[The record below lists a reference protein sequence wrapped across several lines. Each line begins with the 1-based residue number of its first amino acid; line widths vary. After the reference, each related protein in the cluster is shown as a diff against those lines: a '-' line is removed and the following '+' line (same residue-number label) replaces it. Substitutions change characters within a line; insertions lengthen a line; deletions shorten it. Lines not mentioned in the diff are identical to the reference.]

1 MTSPQ
6 PNAITRPP
14 VELSGTYPGYGFAG
28 LGVNTAIGNFTI
40 RADVPGRLRSEAGQ
54 VAMLHVAAADPGRAT
69 EAVRAALPEI
79 SRLAPADAPAV
90 LMGPFRL
97 PDGCLLLADFEAVTP
112 PDARAQIPDILA
124 RHLDQDGITEA
135 EISTA
140 SQVGSRY
147 DVPGSFTPVARAWL
161 AGPGLSRGSGIFPV
175 LEPAIVDAG
184 TRWLSDRLAPGAEL
198 RAILA
203 GLDVPVAPEALDAV
217 LAGAR
222 RGGTYAMT
230 AVATDFSS
238 FAASTVFGEFLA
250 TGISLSAAG
259 ASWTAAE
266 VTAQMRAQRE
276 IIRSSA
282 AGESLAWAGVT
293 AQPGGRFV
301 FTANPGAR
309 DYRMVGPVW
318 YQLLS
323 ADQLQR
329 MGGQPPGATGLP
341 GGRVEVTIGEPEQW
355 LPGHPDRAT
364 VETEARRITGT
375 R

>member
-1 MTSPQ
+1 M
-6 PNAITRPP
+6 A
-14 VELSGTYPGYGFAG
+14 V
-28 LGVNTAIGNFTI
+28 TI
-40 RADVPGRLRSEAGQ
+40 RADVPGMLRSGAGRP
-54 VAMLHVAAADPGRAT
+54 AMLHVAAADPGRVT

-79 SRLAPADAPAV
+79 SGLAPADAPAV

-112 PDARAQIPDILA
+112 PDARARIPGILA
-124 RHLDQDGITEA
+124 RHLDLDGITEA
-135 EISTA
+135 VIGTA

-161 AGPGLSRGSGIFPV
+161 AGPGLSRGSGVFPV
-175 LEPAIVDAG
+175 LEPALADAG
-184 TRWLSDRLAPGAEL
+184 TRWLSGLLSPGAEL

-203 GLDVPVAPEALDAV
+203 GMDVPVALDALEAV

-238 FAASTVFGEFLA
+238 FAATVVFGEFLA

-259 ASWTAAE
+259 ANWTAAE
-266 VTAQMRAQRE
+266 VAAQMRAQRE
-276 IIRSSA
+276 IIRASA
-282 AGESLAWAGVT
+282 ADESLAWAGVT

-301 FTANPGAR
+301 FTANPAAR
-309 DYRMVGPVW
+309 DYRMIGPVW
-318 YQLLS
+318 YQVL
-323 ADQLQR
+323 APDQLQR
-329 MGGQPPGATGLP
+329 MGQRPAGAAELP

-355 LPGHPDRAT
+355 LPGHPDRTA
-364 VETEARRITGT
+364 VAQEARRITGT